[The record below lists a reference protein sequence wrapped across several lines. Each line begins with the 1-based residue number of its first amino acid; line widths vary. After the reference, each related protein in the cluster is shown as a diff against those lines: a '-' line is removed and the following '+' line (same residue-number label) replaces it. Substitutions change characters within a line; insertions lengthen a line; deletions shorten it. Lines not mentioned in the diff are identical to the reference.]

1 MPTASRT
8 LAGIE
13 LMNMI
18 KKKQLKF
25 TKQIDQ
31 NLTLAEQF
39 YRLATVR

>member
-1 MPTASRT
+1 MHTASRT

-25 TKQIDQ
+25 VRYIDQ
-31 NLTLAEQF
+31 NLSPAEQF
-39 YRLATVR
+39 YRLATVM